1 MTSSSQAL
9 RICGAYIVA
18 FATICR
24 IVAQIDDVAIAKYA
38 SATHFLAFVVDA
50 HQPIGALIGA
60 IGTTLDRSEFDY
72 FSPAIGVASSND
84 ALSIFA
90 NLAIG
95 ALVGATRAVIEIIA
109 EIDDFVSTIGSAHAV
124 GALSIFANLA
134 IGALVGATRASI
146 DRSQLYDDI
155 ITIGK
160 ASAVGA
166 LSIFANLAIGALV
179 GATRTTIDRSNI
191 DENAVAIRLAHAV
204 DALAIFANLAIGAAI
219 LVTLTMIDIISNIH
233 DISIVICQTKAI
245 GTSSLHANLSICT
258 TICTTRATIDRSH
271 FYNSVAAIRLAIS
284 NRTLAIFA
292 NLAIGAT
299 VIAFAAMI
307 QIALC
312 ISLDPVA

>member
-95 ALVGATRAVIEIIA
+95 ALVAATRAVIEIIA

-124 GALSIFANLA
+124 GA
-134 IGALVGATRASI
+134 
-146 DRSQLYDDI
+146 
-155 ITIGK
+155 
-160 ASAVGA
+160 
-166 LSIFANLAIGALV
+166 
-179 GATRTTIDRSNI
+179 
-191 DENAVAIRLAHAV
+191 
-204 DALAIFANLAIGAAI
+204 
-219 LVTLTMIDIISNIH
+219 
-233 DISIVICQTKAI
+233 
-245 GTSSLHANLSICT
+245 
-258 TICTTRATIDRSH
+258 
-271 FYNSVAAIRLAIS
+271 
-284 NRTLAIFA
+284 
-292 NLAIGAT
+292 
-299 VIAFAAMI
+299 
-307 QIALC
+307 
-312 ISLDPVA
+312 

>member
-84 ALSIFA
+84 
-90 NLAIG
+90 
-95 ALVGATRAVIEIIA
+95 
-109 EIDDFVSTIGSAHAV
+109 
-124 GALSIFANLA
+124 
-134 IGALVGATRASI
+134 
-146 DRSQLYDDI
+146 
-155 ITIGK
+155 
-160 ASAVGA
+160 A

-271 FYNSVAAIRLAIS
+271 FYNSVAAIGLAIS
-284 NRTLAIFA
+284 NRTLSIFA

>member
-134 IGALVGATRASI
+134 IGALVGATR
-146 DRSQLYDDI
+146 
-155 ITIGK
+155 
-160 ASAVGA
+160 
-166 LSIFANLAIGALV
+166 
-179 GATRTTIDRSNI
+179 TTIDRSNI

-271 FYNSVAAIRLAIS
+271 FYNSVAAIGLAIS
-284 NRTLAIFA
+284 NRTLSIFA